1 MRAARIAELGS
12 PPEPAEI
19 DGDGAIEIAA
29 VALNPLDLAVGAGR
43 FYGGHPP
50 LPYVPGA
57 EAVGRLEGKR
67 VYLFGEGYGTRR
79 DGLLCERT
87 DFPVERVVPVPDE
100 LDDAKAAATGIVGVA
115 AWVPLA
121 RLAPV
126 RRGDR
131 VLVLGAT
138 GLVGTVAVQVA
149 RLLGAERVVA
159 AGRDETKL
167 ALLSELGA
175 DATVTLA
182 AGDELSA
189 RMREACGGDGPTIVF
204 DPIWGEPACAAI
216 DAAAPR
222 ARLVNLGQS
231 AGPDATI
238 TSAAVRGKQLTI
250 TGHANVAMAP
260 DDRRAAYEE
269 VAAHVAAGRIR
280 IDFDTFPLDR
290 VAEAWAAQ
298 EAGRKAVV
306 LL

>member
-12 PPEPAEI
+12 SPELVEI

-50 LPYVPGA
+50 LPYVPGS
-57 EAVGRLEGKR
+57 EAVGRLDGQR

-79 DGLLCERT
+79 DGLLCERS
-87 DFPVERVVPVPDE
+87 DFPAERAVPVPDE

-159 AGRDETKL
+159 AGRDEVKL
-167 ALLSELGA
+167 ALLTELGA
-175 DATVTLA
+175 DATVTLE
-182 AGDELSA
+182 GDDLAA

-204 DPIWGEPACAAI
+204 DPIWGEPARAAI
-216 DAAAPR
+216 DASAPR
-222 ARLVNLGQS
+222 ARVVNLGQS
-231 AGPDATI
+231 GGPEATI

-250 TGHANVAMAP
+250 MGHANVAMAP

-298 EAGRKAVV
+298 AAGRKAVV